1 MRMKTRMLLG
11 LALGISLFT
20 TSCSD
25 FLTEDPKGRL
35 TPETYFSTQDELN
48 MSVYALYQKI
58 NQSQIYAN
66 MQYPQ
71 WQGDDITTNPGSN
84 KQAAAEIDR
93 FSVANNNKGL
103 TAVWNMPP
111 GIPTC

>member
-1 MRMKTRMLLG
+1 MKTRMLLG

-71 WQGDDITTNPGSN
+71 VSSRLQILS
-84 KQAAAEIDR
+84 
-93 FSVANNNKGL
+93 
-103 TAVWNMPP
+103 
-111 GIPTC
+111 